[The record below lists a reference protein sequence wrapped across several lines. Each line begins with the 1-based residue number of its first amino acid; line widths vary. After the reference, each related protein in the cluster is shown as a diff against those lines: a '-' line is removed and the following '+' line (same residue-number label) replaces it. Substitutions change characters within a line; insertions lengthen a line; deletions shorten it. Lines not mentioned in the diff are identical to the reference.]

1 MPNGISCAYFAARNH
16 IYGKKE
22 DNPFKKGIAGIQTAR
37 TVDSVVK
44 TGSVAGP
51 FGAPVTNFVSGV
63 ASVGRKIVYP
73 LIIGSGIYNTVK
85 SDDKVMTGT
94 SQALGIST
102 MYCFE
107 KVAEKGLNS
116 INNMLSKSEKF
127 TNNKFAKGAWYVAKG
142 LAFVMASLSGYDTGS
157 KIGESLVNKCRNSN
171 NSINNEKD
179 KLEPQN
185 KSSFPIEEGL
195 NDSQIFT
202 EIEL

>member
-37 TVDSVVK
+37 TVDAVAK
-44 TGSVAGP
+44 TGVMTGP
-51 FGAPVTNFVSGV
+51 FGAPVTNLVNGV

-73 LIIGSGIYNTVK
+73 LIIGSGIYNTFK
-85 SDDKVMTGT
+85 SDDKVKTGT

-116 INNMLSKSEKF
+116 VTKMLSKSEKY
-127 TNNKFAKGAWYVAKG
+127 TNNKFAKVAWYVAKG
-142 LAFVMASLSGYDTGS
+142 LAFVAASLEGYNVGS
-157 KIGESLVNKCRNSN
+157 NLGESLVNKCRNLKSQK
-171 NSINNEKD
+171 NNEKIQFD
-179 KLEPQN
+179 QKDN
-185 KSSFPIEEGL
+185 TSFPIEEGL
-195 NDSQIFT
+195 NETQIFS
-202 EIEL
+202 EMQL